1 MWSKDT
7 IDWRDKDTAII
18 YKRATSNPENGD
30 LILMHPKEH
39 TLKVLPDIIDF
50 YLGKGFNLVTV
61 SENIKEL

>member
-1 MWSKDT
+1 
-7 IDWRDKDTAII
+7 
-18 YKRATSNPENGD
+18 
-30 LILMHPKEH
+30 MHPKEH